1 MTAKIAKQPTILQHH
16 LQKSKSRITKGNIA
30 AYVRSSGLFH
40 LGIRLTV
47 VNPKPLQHDFAL
59 ECLILN
65 ALESMQFFYETFSSR
80 ILSLLKK
87 QEFLDFLCLITEHF
101 NFYLCR

>member
-1 MTAKIAKQPTILQHH
+1 MHGATMK
-16 LQKSKSRITKGNIA
+16 IA

-47 VNPKPLQHDFAL
+47 ANPKPAQHDFAL

-65 ALESMQFFYETFSSR
+65 ALEVTNFFFFY
-80 ILSLLKK
+80 
-87 QEFLDFLCLITEHF
+87 
-101 NFYLCR
+101 

>member
-1 MTAKIAKQPTILQHH
+1 MTAKITKQPTILQHH
-16 LQKSKSRITKGNIA
+16 QQKSKSRITKGNIA

-65 ALESMQFFYETFSSR
+65 ALESTHFF
-80 ILSLLKK
+80 L
-87 QEFLDFLCLITEHF
+87 
-101 NFYLCR
+101 